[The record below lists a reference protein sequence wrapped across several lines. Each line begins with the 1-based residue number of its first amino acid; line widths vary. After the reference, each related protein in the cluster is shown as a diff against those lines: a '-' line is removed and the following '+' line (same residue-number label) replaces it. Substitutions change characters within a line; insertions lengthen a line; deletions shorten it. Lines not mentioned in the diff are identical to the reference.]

1 MYLEI
6 KNKPKIIP
14 GYMNGMKQPGL
25 LFEIEI
31 AQSPTYKNY
40 KLLERYLMGSEISEI
55 TYQSEISEITY
66 QSEISLIQLFSKF
79 IISIQGINHIFC
91 SEHYFFD
98 EIKKESHPQKSRLFK
113 LTLPLANSKAMSLV
127 IPWVLSLFNNLKF
140 DSLETNGSI
149 LFSDE
154 YKKLAIRLKAVR
166 HPTQNHPLLIKA
178 ALDLDIPILSNNYE
192 YLELGIGSSLMKFMS
207 TITSKTSPI
216 GIKLVAD
223 KLKTSRI
230 LSKLGMPAPVNF
242 KVNNADECIIAAKKI
257 SYPVVI
263 KPQDREQGRGVFANI
278 IDEKTLIKSFN
289 NAKNFSNN
297 ILIEKHCYG
306 VGHRLTVFGDCVV
319 KVTKKLPLG
328 VVGDGKSTIAE
339 LISDINKKKVN
350 PDEFFDNEAKEL
362 LIQQNLSIESI
373 LDLDKFIPL
382 RRTNN
387 YSRGGSVEVIPL
399 NQVHPDNID
408 LAISASRLFGLDI
421 AGIDLIIPEIKISWL
436 ESEAIICDI
445 NSQPQTDPD
454 TIKYILRSLFKE
466 QGRIPFHLIIVDDKK
481 LTTYETKALNFAKKL
496 KVNGVSSKNGIFING
511 KRISKSMPSCF
522 DASRA
527 LLHYSELESCLS
539 ILSIKETILS
549 GLPLDQF
556 SSITIDASEI
566 TEENF
571 SVLIKAIKPHT
582 KSLVRI

>member
-1 MYLEI
+1 M
-6 KNKPKIIP
+6 
-14 GYMNGMKQPGL
+14 
-25 LFEIEI
+25 
-31 AQSPTYKNY
+31 
-40 KLLERYLMGSEISEI
+40 
-55 TYQSEISEITY
+55 
-66 QSEISLIQLFSKF
+66 
-79 IISIQGINHIFC
+79 
-91 SEHYFFD
+91 
-98 EIKKESHPQKSRLFK
+98 
-113 LTLPLANSKAMSLV
+113 
-127 IPWVLSLFNNLKF
+127 
-140 DSLETNGSI
+140 
-149 LFSDE
+149 
-154 YKKLAIRLKAVR
+154 
-166 HPTQNHPLLIKA
+166 
-178 ALDLDIPILSNNYE
+178 
-192 YLELGIGSSLMKFMS
+192 
-207 TITSKTSPI
+207 
-216 GIKLVAD
+216 
-223 KLKTSRI
+223 
-230 LSKLGMPAPVNF
+230 
-242 KVNNADECIIAAKKI
+242 
-257 SYPVVI
+257 
-263 KPQDREQGRGVFANI
+263 
-278 IDEKTLIKSFN
+278 
-289 NAKNFSNN
+289 
-297 ILIEKHCYG
+297 
-306 VGHRLTVFGDCVV
+306 
-319 KVTKKLPLG
+319 
-328 VVGDGKSTIAE
+328 
-339 LISDINKKKVN
+339 
-350 PDEFFDNEAKEL
+350 KEL

>member
-1 MYLEI
+1 M
-6 KNKPKIIP
+6 
-14 GYMNGMKQPGL
+14 
-25 LFEIEI
+25 
-31 AQSPTYKNY
+31 
-40 KLLERYLMGSEISEI
+40 
-55 TYQSEISEITY
+55 
-66 QSEISLIQLFSKF
+66 
-79 IISIQGINHIFC
+79 
-91 SEHYFFD
+91 
-98 EIKKESHPQKSRLFK
+98 
-113 LTLPLANSKAMSLV
+113 TLPLLNSNAIDLV
-127 IPWVLSLFNNLKF
+127 ISWALPLFNNFKF

-154 YKKLAIRLKAVR
+154 YKKLANKLTTVR

-192 YLELGIGSSLMKFMS
+192 YLELGIGNSSMKFNS
-207 TITSKTSPI
+207 TVTSKTSPI
-216 GIKLVAD
+216 GIKLVTD

-230 LSKLGMPAPVNF
+230 LSMLGMPAPKNI
-242 KVNNADECIIAAKKI
+242 KVNNADQCIIAAKKI

-263 KPQDREQGRGVFANI
+263 KPQDREQGQGVFANI
-278 IDEKTLIKSFN
+278 IDEETLIKSFN

-297 ILIEKHCYG
+297 ILIEKHYYG
-306 VGHRLTVFGDCVV
+306 VGHRLTVFGDRVV

-339 LISDINKKKVN
+339 LISDINKKKIN
-350 PDEFFDNEAKEL
+350 PVEIFDNEAKDL

-399 NQVHPDNID
+399 DEVHPDNIE
-408 LAISASRLFGLDI
+408 LAIRASKLFGLDI

-454 TIKYILRSLFKE
+454 TIKYILTSLFKE

-481 LTTYETKALNFAKKL
+481 LTAYETKALNFAKKF
-496 KVNGVSSKNGIFING
+496 KANGVSSKDGIFING
-511 KRISKSMPSCF
+511 KRTSKSMPSCF

-527 LLHYSELESCLS
+527 LLHYSELKSCLS

-582 KSLVRI
+582 KSIVRI